1 MVGLVTDSVTG
12 RPIQGVPVTDGYT
25 FTVTDHNGEYAFKG
39 NSKTRTVYITVPAEY
54 EIPMDSNHQP
64 AYYKNGNFSSASQL
78 YVNNFEL
85 TPRSSGSEKFA
96 LAVAADIHISN
107 ASDLYKFTNR
117 ALPDM
122 ISTLNDY
129 CTGDYVQC
137 VTLFAG
143 DQFTDN
149 LGMIQSFKDALT
161 DKTVGGRKHAF
172 LHCIGNHDFS
182 QSSLSNYDGIFSDN
196 ASRTYVASQTFV
208 DNFGPTDYS
217 LNIGKA
223 HIVVMNNMIV
233 SGTGSGNS
241 VDYTYGFTS
250 NQLEWL
256 KEDLNLVR
264 DPQEKVLV
272 LCVHAPIM
280 GNLNYTNYQAVL
292 QLLSRFNEGH
302 IVSGHKHWVRNF
314 EHDVTCAGGSKV
326 YEHNLQMMGGMWWNT
341 NLSVDGSPAG
351 YSLMKFSGKKLYE
364 SVNKATGA
372 DLDHQIRVYSG
383 NDSYYAS
390 YFSWTQGAGKNPV
403 HTETYK
409 WEDSLK
415 GKFIA
420 RVWNADDDNW
430 TVEFVQNGVSKPMT
444 RLDAQQDHC
453 TFAFSYLFHD
463 RVNGGNTEYYSK
475 LKNFWVIDAPCGNPA
490 NETGWKI
497 VATHKA
503 SDSRT
508 LTYERNVLQTD
519 FSGFAY
525 GASYPKN
532 K

>member
-12 RPIQGVPVTDGYT
+12 RPIQGVPVTDGYS

-39 NSKTRTVYITVPAEY
+39 NSKTRSVYITVPSEY

-64 AYYKNGNFSSASQL
+64 AYYKNGDFSNTGQL

-85 TPRSSGSEKFA
+85 IPRSSVSDKFA
-96 LAVAADIHISN
+96 LAVAADIHVSSD
-107 ASDLYKFTNR
+107 SDLDKFTNR

-122 ISTLNDY
+122 ISTLNGY
-129 CTGDYVQC
+129 CTEDYAEC
-137 VTLFAG
+137 ITIFAG

-149 LGMIQSFKDALT
+149 MGVVKSFKNALAG
-161 DKTVGGRKHAF
+161 KTVGGRKQTF
-172 LHCIGNHDFS
+172 LHCIGNHDFDA
-182 QSSLSNYDGIFSDN
+182 QYIIDNGLASDSYN
-196 ASRTYVASQTFV
+196 ASKTFV
-208 DNFGPTDYS
+208 ENFGPTDYS
-217 LNIGKA
+217 MNIGKA
-223 HIVVMNNMIV
+223 HIVVMNNMRV
-233 SGTGSGNS
+233 QSASSAS
-241 VDYTYGFTS
+241 VEFYSGFT
-250 NQLEWL
+250 QEQVDWL
-256 KEDLNLVR
+256 KADLALV
-264 DPQEKVLV
+264 DNPHDKVV
-272 LCVHAPIM
+272 ILCVHCPIL
-280 GNLNYTNYQAVL
+280 NNTYLNYSVVTDML
-292 QLLSRFNEGH
+292 TKFNEAH
-302 IVSGHKHWVRNF
+302 ILSGHAHRIQNHKHTKR
-314 EHDVTCAGGSKV
+314 CAGGAPI

-351 YSLMKFSGKKLYE
+351 FSLMKFSGKKLYE

-372 DLDHQIRVYSG
+372 DMDYQLRVYNGSAKYNSFTANAG
-383 NDSYYAS
+383 SASQHFTAS
-390 YFSWTQGAGKNPV
+390 YNWG
-403 HTETYK
+403 
-409 WEDSLK
+409 SLA

-430 TVEFVQNGVSKPMT
+430 TVTFVKDGVSYPMT
-444 RLDAQQDHC
+444 RLSGQLDEC
-453 TFAFSYLFHD
+453 TFGYSYMFHD
-463 RVNGGNTEYYSK
+463 CINGGSSAYKIYTD
-475 LKNFWVIDAPCGNPA
+475 NFWVIDAPCGNPA